1 MSVASTS
8 SQLPTSPSAGN
19 RILAALQS
27 LGRSLMLPVAVLP
40 VAALLL
46 RLGQPDLWQA
56 LLHNPGATGAPFIA
70 DAGGAV
76 FNNLPMIFAVG
87 IAFGL
92 AGGEGAAALAGLVGF
107 LIFNAVF
114 NDFS

>member
-1 MSVASTS
+1 MSVADTS
-8 SQLPTSPSAGN
+8 SQSTVSKPSSSGAGS
-19 RILAALQS
+19 RILGALQS

-46 RLGQPDLWQA
+46 RLGQADLWQA
-56 LLHNPGATGAPFIA
+56 LLHNPNATGAPFIA
-70 DAGGAV
+70 DAGNAI
-76 FNNLPMIFAVG
+76 FSNLPMIFGVG

-107 LIFNAVF
+107 LIFN
-114 NDFS
+114 